1 MMRWFPRIG
10 MLFVALVV
18 ALGGIVA
25 CNSLPQPAQDPP
37 AQALRIATYN
47 VHYIWLDRATGDWS
61 VGDWDRR
68 KGALQSAFRSLEAD
82 VVGFQEM
89 ESFGRTSAP
98 ANLTLDYLIEQNRPQ
113 YDAYRAK
120 AS

>member
-1 MMRWFPRIG
+1 MMRWFRRIG

-25 CNSLPQPAQDPP
+25 CNSLPQPVQDPP

-68 KGALQSAFRSLEAD
+68 KGALQSAFRSLECPSSEFLEPMA
-82 VVGFQEM
+82 
-89 ESFGRTSAP
+89 A
-98 ANLTLDYLIEQNRPQ
+98 
-113 YDAYRAK
+113 
-120 AS
+120 